1 LAARRALEKWC
12 STVKLRFWRRLNA
25 ADSAD
30 TIGRYAFTIPDEE
43 STPMISDGMAA
54 RLSTQLNRELYSA
67 YFYLGISAQAETMT
81 LKGTAAW
88 FMAKHNEE
96 LAHAMKLYG
105 YLIDQ
110 DATIG
115 LTEIAAPPAAV
126 DGVVGMFERTLS
138 HERGVTSAI
147 NDLVEHA
154 LSEKDH
160 ATNIFLQWYIT
171 EQIEEEATV
180 NDILGRLRLFGDQ
193 GQGLMMIDNELA
205 ALAKQMAQAM
215 AVGQSAVAQ

>member
-1 LAARRALEKWC
+1 
-12 STVKLRFWRRLNA
+12 
-25 ADSAD
+25 
-30 TIGRYAFTIPDEE
+30 
-43 STPMISDGMAA
+43 MISDGMAA
-54 RLSTQLNRELYSA
+54 RLNTQLNRELYSA
-67 YFYLGISAQAETMT
+67 YFYLSLSAQAETMT

-88 FMAKHNEE
+88 FMAKYNEE
-96 LAHAMKLYG
+96 MVHAMKLYR

-110 DATIG
+110 DASIA
-115 LTEIAAPPAAV
+115 LTEIAAPPTTV
-126 DGVVGMFERTLS
+126 DGIVGMFERTLS

-147 NDLVEHA
+147 NDLVDHA

-180 NDILGRLRLFGDQ
+180 KDILGRLRLFGDQ

-205 ALAKQMAQAM
+205 ALAKQMAQAT
-215 AVGQSAVAQ
+215 AAEQSAVA